1 MVRPA
6 FAATVALLAV
16 ACAHGPSHPV
26 PRWDIASAST
36 PDTFEIGGAGHH
48 WAVKVTEEQ
57 ILGVQPDV
65 GLTRSEGEIR
75 GRSLG
80 VPVVVGFHGNQG
92 AGIYRRAP
100 FEVVVA
106 HTPTGL
112 EATGIFVATV
122 SDFELS
128 PARINGQIG
137 ICAYDLRWNGKV
149 YAGYRGCG
157 EKVEPISVSLPA
169 TLAKWSDVEVV
180 GALGV
185 LMNMG
190 SPIRMDPLA
199 DNSARYR
206 NAPAP
211 DPALARY
218 YEMAADARTGLRS
231 LPGDKPHDWRRE
243 LLSSGATWEAPGMPA
258 GMR

>member
-1 MVRPA
+1 
-6 FAATVALLAV
+6 
-16 ACAHGPSHPV
+16 
-26 PRWDIASAST
+26 SAST
-36 PDTFEIGGAGHH
+36 VDTFEIGGNAHG
-48 WAVKVTEEQ
+48 WAVQVSEEQ

-75 GRSLG
+75 GKSLN
-80 VPVVVGFHGNQG
+80 VPVVVGFHNDQG

-100 FEVVVA
+100 FEIFVV

-112 EATGIFVATV
+112 EVTGIFAATV
-122 SDFELS
+122 SDFEIS

-157 EKVEPISVSLPA
+157 EKVEAISLSLPA
-169 TLAKWSDVEVV
+169 TLAKWSDVEVA
-180 GALGV
+180 GALGF
-185 LMNMG
+185 LLNLG
-190 SPIRMDPLA
+190 GPIRMDPLA

-206 NAPAP
+206 NAPVP
-211 DPALARY
+211 DPTLAAY

-243 LLSSGATWEAPGMPA
+243 FLSSGATWEAPGMPA
-258 GMR
+258 GQR